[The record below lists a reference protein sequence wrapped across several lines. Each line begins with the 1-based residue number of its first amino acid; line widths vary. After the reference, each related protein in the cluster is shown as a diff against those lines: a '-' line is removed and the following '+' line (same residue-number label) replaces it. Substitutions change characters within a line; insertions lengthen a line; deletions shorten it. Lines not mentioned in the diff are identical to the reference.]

1 MNNKYDYHLTLQT
14 VKDSE
19 DFTKSA
25 EFKNFSEDC
34 DNYRE
39 SVLKDALENLTE
51 EEKVE
56 VKNWYEGE
64 PYKEGRTENVQN
76 AISYIISMGLG

>member
-19 DFTKSA
+19 DFTKSE
-25 EFKNFSEDC
+25 EFKNYIEDC

-39 SVLKDALENLTE
+39 SVLKDALEGLTD

-56 VKNWYEGE
+56 VKNWYNGE
-64 PYKEGRTENVQN
+64 PYKEGRTKNVQN

>member
-1 MNNKYDYHLTLQT
+1 MNNKYEYHLTLQI
-14 VKDSE
+14 VKDCE

-25 EFKNFSEDC
+25 EFKNFIEYC

-39 SVLKDALENLTE
+39 SVLKDALEDLTD

-56 VKNWYEGE
+56 VKNWYNGE
-64 PYKEGRTENVQN
+64 PYKEGQTKNVQN
-76 AISYIISMGLG
+76 TISYIISMGLG